1 VNAVEDTPARR
12 AALRARMRQ
21 APAPKPEPRRR
32 RLRARALSG
41 ATRAAAWIPHPV
53 VRGTLTA
60 LTPLAAAT
68 RYERQTRSNL
78 ELALSADHSADELR
92 RIARGVRAHAAR
104 QFAEWLRLA
113 GADDAARAHWLA
125 ELVELDESVAILER
139 ECARRGGAIVVTAH
153 IGNWELLAARIR
165 QAGHAGAVVGYRRPR
180 DASAQWFERMRARY
194 GVRTIPQ
201 SAPPREIVRT
211 LDAGGVVGLLADL
224 EVRRLDGEFLPFLG
238 RDALTMTA
246 PAALARA
253 TQRPLLPARCVFD
266 RARGRYVLSF
276 EPALEPDPAL
286 DRRARTRDLTLRLN
300 AVFERW
306 IRAHPEQWA
315 WHQPRWRTRP
325 DEAMMEA
332 PARRRP
338 RGTALER
345 PRDGGSLPGI
355 DRALSAD

>member
-1 VNAVEDTPARR
+1 
-12 AALRARMRQ
+12 
-21 APAPKPEPRRR
+21 
-32 RLRARALSG
+32 
-41 ATRAAAWIPHPV
+41 
-53 VRGTLTA
+53 
-60 LTPLAAAT
+60 
-68 RYERQTRSNL
+68 
-78 ELALSADHSADELR
+78 
-92 RIARGVRAHAAR
+92 
-104 QFAEWLRLA
+104 
-113 GADDAARAHWLA
+113 
-125 ELVELDESVAILER
+125 
-139 ECARRGGAIVVTAH
+139 
-153 IGNWELLAARIR
+153 
-165 QAGHAGAVVGYRRPR
+165 
-180 DASAQWFERMRARY
+180 
-194 GVRTIPQ
+194 
-201 SAPPREIVRT
+201 
-211 LDAGGVVGLLADL
+211 
-224 EVRRLDGEFLPFLG
+224 VRRLDGEFLPFLG